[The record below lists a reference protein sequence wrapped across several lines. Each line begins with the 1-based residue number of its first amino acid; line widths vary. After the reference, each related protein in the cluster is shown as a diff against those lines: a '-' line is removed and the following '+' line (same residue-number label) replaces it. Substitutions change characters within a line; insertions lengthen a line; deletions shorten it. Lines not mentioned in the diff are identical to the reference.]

1 MQYLK
6 YLGIIFLCTFILCIN
21 WYCINNIDFFDY
33 SLTDLGVVNW
43 SMAPYLSRLAL
54 GFLGALPLISLAF
67 PAKKQTIVMLSV
79 ALSLFM
85 ALVSLG
91 ETMLCSLERP
101 YLALYELWPLSKWQ
115 GAVWILFSLIALF
128 SLRSSARNNPGK
140 PAQLLFMVGAI
151 LFLALPF
158 VLNYPPSWAVY
169 GEQAER
175 SVSKTLQLDSL
186 YQVASYKQNIL
197 SEAEITQG
205 KKLICFAS
213 LTCPYCSRLAYKL
226 HIIKERNPKA
236 SMLLVLTGDST
247 KIQRFEEK
255 SVCWDVPRLF
265 IKPEYF
271 ARWFGGSVPLVFL
284 ANGTQTQKELE
295 YWALND
301 SHLAAE
307 KIQ

>member
-43 SMAPYLSRLAL
+43 SMAPYISRLAL

-67 PAKKQTIVMLSV
+67 PAIKRTIVILSV

-115 GAVWILFSLIALF
+115 GAVWILFSLIVLF
-128 SLRSSARNNPGK
+128 SLRSSTRNNPGK
-140 PAQLLFMVGAI
+140 PAQLLSMAGAI

-175 SVSKTLQLDSL
+175 NVSKTLQLDSL
-186 YQVASYKQNIL
+186 YQVSDYTKHIDSEKQIL
-197 SEAEITQG
+197 QG

-236 SMLLVLTGDST
+236 SMLLVLTGDS
-247 KIQRFEEK
+247 
-255 SVCWDVPRLF
+255 S
-265 IKPEYF
+265 
-271 ARWFGGSVPLVFL
+271 
-284 ANGTQTQKELE
+284 
-295 YWALND
+295 
-301 SHLAAE
+301 
-307 KIQ
+307 

>member
-43 SMAPYLSRLAL
+43 SMAPYVSRLAL

-67 PAKKQTIVMLSV
+67 PAIKRTIVILSV

-115 GAVWILFSLIALF
+115 GAVWILFSLIVLF
-128 SLRSSARNNPGK
+128 SLRSSTRNNPGK
-140 PAQLLFMVGAI
+140 PAQLLSLAGAI

-175 SVSKTLQLDSL
+175 NVSKTLQLDSL
-186 YQVASYKQNIL
+186 YQVSDYTKHIDSEKQIL
-197 SEAEITQG
+197 QG

-226 HIIKERNPKA
+226 HIIKERNTKA
-236 SMLLVLTGDST
+236 SMLLVLTGDSS

-255 SVCWDVPRLF
+255 SACQNVPRLF

-271 ARWFGGSVPLVFL
+271 ARWFGGSVPLVFM
-284 ANGTQTQKELE
+284 AIGKQTHTELE

-301 SHLAAE
+301 SHLIDE
-307 KIQ
+307 KLP

>member
-1 MQYLK
+1 M
-6 YLGIIFLCTFILCIN
+6 CTFILCIN

-43 SMAPYLSRLAL
+43 SLAPYVSRLAL
-54 GFLGALPLISLAF
+54 GFLGALPLISVAF
-67 PAKKQTIVMLSV
+67 PAIKRTIVILSV

-115 GAVWILFSLIALF
+115 GAVWILFSLIAIF

-140 PAQLLFMVGAI
+140 PAQLLSMAGAI

-175 SVSKTLQLDSL
+175 NVSKTLQLDSL
-186 YQVASYKQNIL
+186 YQVSDYTKHIDSEKQIL
-197 SEAEITQG
+197 QG

-236 SMLLVLTGDST
+236 SMLLVLTGDSS

-255 SVCWDVPRLF
+255 SACKNVPRLF

-271 ARWFGGSVPLVFL
+271 ARWFGGSVPLVFM
-284 ANGTQTQKELE
+284 ANGKQTHTELE

-301 SHLAAE
+301 SHLIDE
-307 KIQ
+307 KLP

>member
-43 SMAPYLSRLAL
+43 SLAPYVSRLAL
-54 GFLGALPLISLAF
+54 GFLGALPLISVAF
-67 PAKKQTIVMLSV
+67 PAIKRTIVILSV

-128 SLRSSARNNPGK
+128 SLRSSTRNNPGK
-140 PAQLLFMVGAI
+140 PAQLLSMAGAI

-175 SVSKTLQLDSL
+175 NVSKTLQLDSL
-186 YQVASYKQNIL
+186 YQVSDYTKHIDSEKQIL
-197 SEAEITQG
+197 QG

-226 HIIKERNPKA
+226 HIIKESNPKA
-236 SMLLVLTGDST
+236 SMLLVLTGDSS

-255 SVCWDVPRLF
+255 SACKNVPRLF

-271 ARWFGGSVPLVFL
+271 ARWFGGSVPLVFM
-284 ANGTQTQKELE
+284 ANGKQTHTELE

-301 SHLAAE
+301 SHLIDE
-307 KIQ
+307 KLP

>member
-1 MQYLK
+1 
-6 YLGIIFLCTFILCIN
+6 LCTFILCIN

-43 SMAPYLSRLAL
+43 SLAPYVSRLAL
-54 GFLGALPLISLAF
+54 GFLGALPLISVAF
-67 PAKKQTIVMLSV
+67 PAIKRTIVILSV

-115 GAVWILFSLIALF
+115 GAVWILFSLIVLF
-128 SLRSSARNNPGK
+128 SLRSSTRNNPGK
-140 PAQLLFMVGAI
+140 PAQLLSMAGAI

-175 SVSKTLQLDSL
+175 NVSKTLQLDSL
-186 YQVASYKQNIL
+186 YQVSDYTKHIDSEKQIL
-197 SEAEITQG
+197 QG

-226 HIIKERNPKA
+226 HIIKVRNPKA

-255 SVCWDVPRLF
+255 SACQNVPRLF
-265 IKPEYF
+265 IKPESF
-271 ARWFGGSVPLVFL
+271 ARWFGGSVPLVFI
-284 ANGTQTQKELE
+284 ANGKQTQKELE

-301 SHLAAE
+301 SHLIDE
-307 KIQ
+307 KLP